1 MWLQL
6 RPQKI
11 PWGVLKLGWPYCDIP
26 NWAKWTSLCPQHE
39 PVIRL
44 ALSPGREHNLGQSVF
59 LWVRKGSSWE
69 ALAKTLPATG
79 EIRITPALKESLGIW
94 AHARHPQDFVNLGTA
109 LHLLRLF
116 SDLQNRGM
124 IPPLQDTQKRK
135 WKNKYQYKQFGTVNK
150 VIIFSLNSV
159 AISSPSFCYV
169 PHSLFISRAV
179 SIILSYQE
187 FYLWK
192 SILLFIKKVQL
203 WCWDMDN

>member
-11 PWGVLKLGWPYCDIP
+11 PWGVLKLEWPFCDIP
-26 NWAKWTSLCPQHE
+26 NWAKWTSLCPRHE

-59 LWVRKGSSWE
+59 LWLRKGSSWE

-79 EIRITPALKESLGIW
+79 EIRKTPALKESLGIW
-94 AHARHPQDFVNLGTA
+94 VHARHPQDFVNLGTA

-124 IPPLQDTQKRK
+124 IPTLQDTQKSK

-159 AISSPSFCYV
+159 AISSPSFCCV
-169 PHSLFISRAV
+169 PHSLFISREV

-192 SILLFIKKVQL
+192 SILLFIKKVAIMVL
-203 WCWDMDN
+203 RHG